1 VARSSADKSIP
12 PPLRALGG
20 WADAEWFDRAVL
32 LQDEVVGLTLP
43 KLPGLRKQS
52 FELAERAMGRVSARK
67 GAASLE
73 KKPAGISDVLEAA
86 GTARVAA
93 FRRPRF
99 FFEAA
104 PTLFF
109 AEIPAA
115 ALKPR
120 AADRLR
126 SNLIGIFYR
135 GCVLA
140 CDAGRPV
147 IAMFW
152 PEQETD
158 VTSFVT
164 LAGPPYPL
172 HVQFGQAAA
181 PRPAAGGTRAAEG
194 KASHGRAERERLL
207 AEMDLLR
214 NRIAELQRG
223 QSVLGAMETLGLDD
237 ARLKA
242 MLLLLHPDKHGNSE
256 AANEAAK
263 WVNGLRDALKAK
275 RVS

>member
-1 VARSSADKSIP
+1 
-12 PPLRALGG
+12 
-20 WADAEWFDRAVL
+20 
-32 LQDEVVGLTLP
+32 
-43 KLPGLRKQS
+43 
-52 FELAERAMGRVSARK
+52 
-67 GAASLE
+67 
-73 KKPAGISDVLEAA
+73 
-86 GTARVAA
+86 
-93 FRRPRF
+93 
-99 FFEAA
+99 
-104 PTLFF
+104 
-109 AEIPAA
+109 
-115 ALKPR
+115 
-120 AADRLR
+120 
-126 SNLIGIFYR
+126 
-135 GCVLA
+135 
-140 CDAGRPV
+140 
-147 IAMFW
+147 MFW